1 MKSEFPPERVMELYA
16 RGVSFKENL
25 NLYETVR
32 RNERF
37 YTGDQW
43 YGLKVKKI
51 QPVVLNV
58 LRRVVGTFQAMVV
71 SDDIA
76 FEITPFT
83 ADEGRETIGKALE
96 EAVKAVIEKQK
107 IKTKNRKCIRTGA
120 TTGDMCMYFW
130 FDPDVE
136 TGQQMKGDIAAEVL
150 LGTNVIFGNPYTA
163 DVQKQPYIILAQ
175 RRPAEE
181 VRREA
186 REAGNPDWERIESDS
201 GQEYLG
207 EEDGCTELCT
217 VLTVL
222 WKTKKPVMDEELGV
236 QTGTRACVC
245 FKRVA
250 GKVELTGDTETGM
263 SLYPVAW
270 ANWLERLNC
279 MHGISPITEAIPTQI
294 AINKQATN
302 IISFTRN
309 LAFPKIVYD
318 SRKFPNGW
326 DSSPG
331 TAVAVAGNPQELVT
345 NLIGGVNMPAGVVNV
360 LQLMID
366 LMKDCLGASD
376 ATLGNVRPE
385 NTSAILA
392 AQSASNAPLELQNRT
407 FEQFNEDCIRIIVDM
422 MCAYYGERVVMVRQR
437 VTDPMTGMETE
448 EEVPA
453 SLDATPDAGRG
464 TMRAGGE
471 ALPAALDFGAL
482 DFGAMDINVEVGAA
496 SYWSQTLAVTN
507 LDRLM
512 EQQLLPDVLTYFE
525 NIPAQLLPNK
535 REIIRKARE
544 KMQREAAQQAAQP
557 QALSVQNA

>member
-1 MKSEFPPERVMELYA
+1 MKSEFPSERVRELYA

-37 YTGDQW
+37 YIGDQW
-43 YGLKVKKI
+43 YGLRVKKI

-83 ADEGRETIGKALE
+83 ADETRETAGKALE

-130 FDPDVE
+130 FDPDIE
-136 TGQQMKGDIAAEVL
+136 TGQRMKGDIAAEVM

-163 DVQKQPYIILAQ
+163 DVQKQPYIILVQ

-207 EEDGCTELCT
+207 EEDGAQELCT

-236 QTGTRACVC
+236 QTGTKACVC

-250 GKVELTGDTETGM
+250 GNVELTGDTETGM
-263 SLYPVAW
+263 TLYPVAW

-279 MHGISPITEAIPTQI
+279 MHGISPLTEAIPTQI

-318 SRKFPNGW
+318 VRKFPNGW

-331 TAVAVAGNPQELVT
+331 TAVAVAGNPNDLVT
-345 NLIGGVNMPAGVVNV
+345 NLIGGMQMPAGVVNV

-392 AQSASNAPLELQNRT
+392 AQSASNAPLELQKRT

-422 MCAYYGERVVMVRQR
+422 MCAYYGERVVMVLQR

-448 EEVPA
+448 EEA
-453 SLDATPDAGRG
+453 
-464 TMRAGGE
+464 
-471 ALPAALDFGAL
+471 PAALNFGAL

-525 NIPAQLLPNK
+525 GIPSSLLPNK

-544 KMQREAAQQAAQP
+544 KMQRGQSP
-557 QALSVQNA
+557 GGALGGRLAEGTRPEKGMETV